1 MKLAVYSMV
10 YLGSALM
17 VYNIIGFLR
26 FARHVQKDQTWE
38 QGRLIL
44 YIPIALLVM
53 FLLGY
58 LAVGI
63 LGKPDLIVSGIL
75 FGGSIFVYI
84 MFRFLWNVSD
94 RIRENGHM
102 EAKLMAAEASNEAK
116 SEFLSNMSHEMRTP
130 MNAII
135 GLNTLA
141 LKTEN
146 LDPTLRDKLEKIG
159 FSADHLM
166 DLISDVLDMNILE
179 SGELCLRQDVFSLEE
194 MLALLNLLAKT
205 ECDQAG
211 LCFESET
218 VGPANGLFIGDAFRL
233 KQVLLSILENAA
245 KYTRSPGTVTF
256 ITEVV
261 PHEDD
266 NPEIHFTVCDTGIG
280 ISEEFLPRIF
290 DSFSKED
297 VSNTNR
303 FGGSGL
309 GLSIAKKLTDM
320 MGGTITVQSRKGEG
334 STFIVSL
341 VLERAKS
348 DPQDI
353 TKNADE
359 KICLSGRRVLI
370 VEDVDMNAEIVAD
383 LLELEEIDSERAC
396 DGQEA
401 LDLFSHKPPHY
412 YDAILMDLRMPVMD
426 GLEATRRIRALAPE
440 RPDAAKIPIIALTA
454 NAFDGDVQASLDAG
468 MNEHLSK
475 PADSELLTET
485 LRRLIPKAN

>member
-135 GLNTLA
+135 
-141 LKTEN
+141 
-146 LDPTLRDKLEKIG
+146 
-159 FSADHLM
+159 
-166 DLISDVLDMNILE
+166 V
-179 SGELCLRQDVFSLEE
+179 SLEE

-245 KYTRSPGTVTF
+245 KYTLSPGTVTF

-266 NPEIHFTVCDTGIG
+266 NSEIHFTVCDTGIG